1 MRNLLELQNVTDA
14 ETALLLIDKWTRES
28 KNEELHTLKDCL
40 IRMVIYANSL
50 EQERMTFDRLID
62 QSRSETHRAVLRAR
76 KADESIQVLDNQ
88 IKGLKQSLEAFGL

>member
-40 IRMVIYANSL
+40 IRM
-50 EQERMTFDRLID
+50 T
-62 QSRSETHRAVLRAR
+62 
-76 KADESIQVLDNQ
+76 
-88 IKGLKQSLEAFGL
+88 